1 MISPALNFSG
11 PVTVV
16 TGKQDTVFF
25 QGNCYAGANGT
36 SVLLDVVFPFS
47 PFSTRVVPTTGAPFI
62 PNLKCRK
69 NIDLIWCERIGHAL
83 NVHLSAPATYA
94 YVLEW
99 AKASGF

>member
-16 TGKQDTVFF
+16 TGKQDTVFC

-47 PFSTRVVPTTGAPFI
+47 PFSTRVVPTTG
-62 PNLKCRK
+62 
-69 NIDLIWCERIGHAL
+69 HAL